1 MYKVK
6 IITGHRDFSYEVPS
20 GFTLMEVAQS
30 AFGTLKML
38 TTEEQGNYKV
48 SIINVAE
55 YPVPEENFSP
65 DLKVTED
72 EDDSI
77 LGTIAS
83 IKRLSDTILK
93 QGSVNDRSHP
103 CG

>member
-6 IITGHRDFSYEVPS
+6 IITGHRDFTYEVPS

-30 AFGTLKML
+30 AFSTLGML
-38 TTEEQGNYKV
+38 TTEEQSNYKV

-55 YPVPEENFSP
+55 YPVPEESFSP

-72 EDDSI
+72 DSI
-77 LGTIAS
+77 LGAIAS